1 MVSLEKKAQI
11 SDLLKLVHFLDEFE
25 TDLEKV
31 KKKLRPA
38 AYKKLRAELGA
49 AHRRIK
55 SALEEI

>member
-38 AYKKLRAELGA
+38 DYKKLRAELGA